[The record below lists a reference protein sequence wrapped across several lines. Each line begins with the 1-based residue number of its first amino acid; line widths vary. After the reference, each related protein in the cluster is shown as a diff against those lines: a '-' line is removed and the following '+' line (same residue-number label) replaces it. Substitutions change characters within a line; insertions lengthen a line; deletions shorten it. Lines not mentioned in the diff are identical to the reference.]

1 MESLFDTREY
11 RRSRK
16 AYVAQSAFDYFVT
29 ILVADAFLAR
39 LLKQIGLTDAE
50 CGVISSLVSF
60 SFLFQL
66 FAILLM
72 QRMKNVKRTVI
83 VGTLGSQL
91 LFLGVYFVPFLPISG
106 AVRGIL
112 AAVGI
117 LGGYALRELVISLLY
132 RWCNSYVDPYRR
144 GEFSA
149 VREMISLLSGI
160 AVTLSAGFLFDRF
173 EKGGAVREGFMI
185 LAAFLFLSG
194 LLNFICLC
202 MIDRGKT
209 DEEEH
214 RPLGEVVRAIFKN
227 RAFLRLTVLT
237 CLWSAAAYLTSG
249 FLGTY
254 KTVDLAFSV
263 GTVQVINMAACLC
276 RFAVSRPLGRYSD
289 RTSFARGYRMA
300 MLLAAASFAVCV
312 FVTPATRWLIAA
324 HTILLYVSYAG
335 SNQNSYSMAY
345 SYVEPEFLVQAM
357 AIRAAVAGIVGFCAS
372 LVGGKILSSVQ
383 AAGNRIFGFPVR
395 GQQILAFFSCLL
407 ALAAALYAALVVEKQ
422 HAEKR

>member
-83 VGTLGSQL
+83 AGTLGSQL

-106 AVRGIL
+106 AARRIL

-132 RWCNSYVDPYRR
+132 RWCNSYVDPYKR

-237 CLWSAAAYLTSG
+237 CLWSRFPSG
-249 FLGTY
+249 P
-254 KTVDLAFSV
+254 
-263 GTVQVINMAACLC
+263 C
-276 RFAVSRPLGRYSD
+276 RSSTWRRVSAGLPFPGRS
-289 RTSFARGYRMA
+289 G
-300 MLLAAASFAVCV
+300 
-312 FVTPATRWLIAA
+312 
-324 HTILLYVSYAG
+324 
-335 SNQNSYSMAY
+335 
-345 SYVEPEFLVQAM
+345 
-357 AIRAAVAGIVGFCAS
+357 AIRTAPPSPADTGWRCFSPPPPSPSAS
-372 LVGGKILSSVQ
+372 S
-383 AAGNRIFGFPVR
+383 
-395 GQQILAFFSCLL
+395 
-407 ALAAALYAALVVEKQ
+407 
-422 HAEKR
+422 